1 MIDHGNAL
9 GLLPLQENVSNYS
22 TFQRSRFHDVVTLG
36 RILGV
41 EVDHSLL
48 SFDYGLIPATTSIP
62 HYDPSVS
69 RKYSR
74 HVAQRA
80 KELHIT
86 DVIKELLVYD
96 LIYLDIPEDQASLVR
111 PIEFRSKASEIVY
124 FTADLFIAPPLL
136 GFNLQEL
143 KTMLKRRSLLPITCE
158 SEFKA
163 NLLLNYILIK
173 IFFPNTNFL
182 QFIQRLEEHSRYLH
196 EPYKNHL
203 YF

>member
-1 MIDHGNAL
+1 MIDLGNAL
-9 GLLPLQENVSNYS
+9 GVVRLHENVSNYS

-36 RILGV
+36 RILGF
-41 EVDHSLL
+41 EVDHYLL

-74 HVAQRA
+74 HVTQRA

-86 DVIKELLVYD
+86 EAVKELPVYD
-96 LIYLDIPEDQASLVR
+96 LIYLDIPEDQTSLVR

-124 FTADLFIAPPLL
+124 FTADLFIAPPFL

-143 KTMLKRRSLLPITCE
+143 KTMLKRSSFLPIPCE
-158 SEFKA
+158 IEFKM
-163 NLLLNYILIK
+163 NLLLNYVLIK
-173 IFFPNTNFL
+173 IFDQNLNFL
-182 QFIQRLEEHSRYLH
+182 QFIQALQEHAQYLYT
-196 EPYKNHL
+196 PYNL
-203 YF
+203 FN